1 MKRKKDKKL
10 AYKIACMNCNKCY
23 IGETRREKSTRMKE
37 HQKDINK
44 MADSSN
50 IVKHITEYKHGFN
63 LIRLKHYLMK
73 TIGSAE

>member
-50 IVKHITEYKHGFN
+50 IVKQITEQ
-63 LIRLKHYLMK
+63 K
-73 TIGSAE
+73 TFF